1 MEAEGVGRA
10 ASGSATADEANARL
24 GSLEEALR
32 AADAACSQA
41 VRATL
46 PFTISPNSALQLHD
60 VVLSLGSPLAVSVAS
75 ITVIVMPRLVFR
87 QVSARLKLAAQ
98 QAKQHSDSAAALRRR
113 QEELEQK
120 SAQVASHMVQ
130 VSNLSCLLIPL

>member
-1 MEAEGVGRA
+1 MV
-10 ASGSATADEANARL
+10 
-24 GSLEEALR
+24 
-32 AADAACSQA
+32 
-41 VRATL
+41 
-46 PFTISPNSALQLHD
+46 
-60 VVLSLGSPLAVSVAS
+60 S

-87 QVSARLKLAAQ
+87 QVAARLKLAAQ

-130 VSNLSCLLIPL
+130 VSNLSYLLIPPLRAWQLASWQSFGFTGNLFTTAS